1 MINLETYYIFPN
13 VDSSNDIFR
22 YSMDK
27 GKTWKL
33 IEIPED
39 SNELSQINTDVAI
52 LIRSKGDYD
61 IVNQACVT
69 FFAGGP
75 I

>member
-1 MINLETYYIFPN
+1 
-13 VDSSNDIFR
+13 
-22 YSMDK
+22 MDK